1 MKYLNVGAGV
11 LLWER
16 SEPEVWLDN
25 GHLWE
30 DLAGLLGLDGW
41 VNDDIVTWHPVDWG
55 GDLVLVASLER
66 VDDTEN
72 LGGVTAGGGWVGED
86 GTDGLLWVDDEDRA
100 DGESDTLAVN
110 VGGVLVVDPM
120 EQSASARSC
129 QGLLRRYSHVVGE
142 GDLALLVANDW
153 ELELGA
159 GDLVD
164 ILDPATVG
172 LNGVGRETDELDTA
186 LGELWLELGESTELG
201 GADWGVVLWVGEED
215 DPVVANE
222 LVEVDWS
229 GGGLSI
235 EVWGNATQT
244 ERGGGRHGG
253 VFWWGVGGC
262 ETSYCTI
269 AAVRRGSIWF

>member
-72 LGGVTAGGGWVGED
+72 LGGVTAGGGWVGEN

-244 ERGGGRHGG
+244 ERSGGRHGG

-262 ETSYCTI
+262 ERSYCTI